1 MDKKYL
7 FVFIHGAMHGK
18 WAFERKLLPLF
29 EKSQYRAIAFDL
41 PGSGEDHQTPYE
53 EITITNYMNATLSVI
68 ENNLKNDDG
77 QDETVILVAH
87 SLGGLTATLV
97 AEKIPEK
104 IHCVVYIAAFYL
116 PDPQQRYLKDL
127 PLNNDFYPTEDL
139 KYFIIDP
146 ENIKEAL
153 YHDCEEEDVL
163 FAQSKIR
170 PQSSAPMFE
179 IPQINSDIIKKK
191 VNKYYIT
198 ALQDVTLTPSVQEL
212 MYKGAIDNVIEMDT
226 SHSPFLSKPDELF
239 NILISLAK

>member
-1 MDKKYL
+1 MTEKYL

-41 PGSGEDHQTPYE
+41 PGSGEDYQTPYE
-53 EITITNYMNATLSVI
+53 DITIANYMNCTLSVI
-68 ENNLKNDDG
+68 ENNLRNNDG
-77 QDETVILVAH
+77 QDEKVILVAH

-104 IHCVVYIAAFYL
+104 IHCVVYIAAFYFPDPPQYYL
-116 PDPQQRYLKDL
+116 PDLSIVKD
-127 PLNNDFYPTEDL
+127 FCPTEDL
-139 KYFIIDP
+139 KYFILDP
-146 ENIKEAL
+146 ENAKEAF
-153 YHDCEEEDVL
+153 YHDCEEADIA
-163 FAQSKIR
+163 FAKSKIR
-170 PQSSAPMFE
+170 LQSRTPMFE
-179 IPQINSDIIKKK
+179 IPQINSDIIKNK

-198 ALQDVTLTPSVQEL
+198 TLQDKTIIPSIQEL
-212 MYKGAIDNVIEMDT
+212 MYKDDIDNAIEMDT